1 MPTDIISTAKHPASW
16 KISNREEERLQ
27 AETDAI
33 GTNIR
38 QTEEILYTRSGTMA
52 WERVMEMKARLHD
65 LGFARKQRL
74 KELRRLT
81 EQIPGQTEKL

>member
-1 MPTDIISTAKHPASW
+1 
-16 KISNREEERLQ
+16 
-27 AETDAI
+27 
-33 GTNIR
+33 
-38 QTEEILYTRSGTMA
+38 MA